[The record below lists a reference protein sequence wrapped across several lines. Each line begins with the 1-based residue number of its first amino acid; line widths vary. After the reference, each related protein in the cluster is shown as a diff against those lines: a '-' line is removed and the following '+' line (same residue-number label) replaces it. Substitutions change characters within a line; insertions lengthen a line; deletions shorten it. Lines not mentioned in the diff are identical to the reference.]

1 MLEQFDQLIV
11 VVVLLVALVLFIT
24 ERIRYDI
31 VALLA
36 LLTLVIVG
44 ILPGDEAFSGFG
56 HPAVITVAGVLVIS
70 QALINSGVVDIVARQ
85 MLRVGGGPALQI
97 AALTGLTAI
106 CSALMNNVAAVALLM
121 PVAIQMARKHGNS
134 PSLLLMPLAY
144 GSLLGGMMTL
154 IGTPPNII
162 ISTYRQEALGEP
174 FRMFDFLPAGAGV
187 ALAGILYMALI
198 GWRLIPQRTGQ
209 SSREEL
215 FRINAYSTELRVPD
229 DSRFLGRFLRDLPAI
244 NQNDIVIAGLVRNER
259 RLLIP
264 SSITVVRAGDVLIV
278 QADPQSLQELIDAT
292 EFELVDE
299 AITEAMLRS
308 EEVNLVEA
316 VVIANSPLIGQTVRS
331 FDLRGRYNVNLLAV
345 ARAGERLR
353 ARLADVQ
360 FYRGDVLLLQMRR
373 EAVADVLGLLGCLP
387 LAERGLRLGQ
397 RRRMIL
403 VVGIFAAAITIA
415 TMGLLPIQI
424 PIVAAAVLMVLVGAI
439 TLRDAY
445 QSIEWPILVLLGA
458 MLPVADAL
466 ERTGGTDWLAA
477 QFVAVAGQSS
487 PALALTIILIG
498 AMILTPLINNAAAAV
513 LMAPIAISV
522 ANGLGASP
530 DPFLLATAIGV
541 SCDFLTPIGH
551 QSNTLVMGP
560 GGYKF
565 GDYWRMGLA
574 IEVLVVITAVP
585 LLLIFW
591 PL

>member
-1 MLEQFDQLIV
+1 MFEQFDQLIV
-11 VVVLLVALVLFIT
+11 VVVLFVALVLFIT
-24 ERIRYDI
+24 ERPRYDI

-36 LLTLVIVG
+36 LLALVIVG
-44 ILPGDEAFSGFG
+44 ILPGDQAFAGFG

-70 QALINSGVVDIVARQ
+70 QALINSGVVDIIARQ
-85 MLRVGGGPALQI
+85 MLRVGGGPVLQV
-97 AALTGLTAI
+97 AALTGLTAV
-106 CSALMNNVAAVALLM
+106 CSALINNVAAVALLM

-162 ISTYRQEALGEP
+162 ISTFRQQALGEP
-174 FRMFDFLPAGAGV
+174 FHMFDFLPAGAGV
-187 ALAGILYMALI
+187 AVAGIAYMALI
-198 GWRLIPQRTGQ
+198 GWRLIPQRKGQ

-215 FRINAYSTELRVPD
+215 FHVDAYSTELRVPD
-229 DSRFLGRFLRDLPAI
+229 DSKFIGSFLRDLAALH
-244 NQNDIVIAGLVRNER
+244 QTDVVIAGLVRNQR

-278 QADPQSLQELIDAT
+278 QADPKNLQALIEAT
-292 EFELVDE
+292 NFELVDGDVSE
-299 AITEAMLRS
+299 QMLRS
-308 EEVNLVEA
+308 EEVSLVEA
-316 VVIANSPLIGQTVRS
+316 VVVANSPLIGQTVRS
-331 FDLRGRYNVNLLAV
+331 FELRGRYNVNLLAV
-345 ARAGERLR
+345 ARQGERLTM
-353 ARLADVQ
+353 RLADVR

-373 EAVADVLGLLGCLP
+373 DAVTDLLALLGCLP

-397 RRRMIL
+397 SRRAL
-403 VVGIFAAAITIA
+403 LTVGIFVAAIAVA
-415 TMGLLPIQI
+415 TTGLLPIQI
-424 PIVAAAVLMVLVGAI
+424 PIIAAAVLMVLVGSI
-439 TLRDAY
+439 SLRDAY
-445 QSIEWPILVLLGA
+445 GSIEWPILVLLGA

-466 ERTGGTDWLAA
+466 ESTGGTAWLTA
-477 QFVAVAGQSS
+477 QCLAVAGQAS
-487 PALALTIILIG
+487 PVIALTVVLVG
-498 AMILTPLINNAAAAV
+498 AMVLTPMLNNAAAAV

-522 ANGLGASP
+522 ANGFGVSP

-574 IEVLVVITAVP
+574 IEVLVVVTAIP

>member
-1 MLEQFDQLIV
+1 MFEQFDQIIV

-44 ILPGDEAFSGFG
+44 ILPGDEAFAGFG

-70 QALINSGVVDIVARQ
+70 QALINSGVVDAIARQ
-85 MLRVGGGPALQI
+85 MLRVGGGPVVQV
-97 AALTGLTAI
+97 AALTGLTAL
-106 CSALMNNVAAVALLM
+106 CSAVMNNVAAVALLM

-162 ISTYRQEALGEP
+162 ISSFRQEALGEP
-174 FRMFDFLPAGAGV
+174 FHMFDFLPAGAGV
-187 ALAGILYMALI
+187 ALVGIAYMALV

-215 FRINAYSTELRVPD
+215 FHINAYSTELRVPET
-229 DSRFLGRFLRDLPAI
+229 SKFIGRFLRDLPAL
-244 NQNDIVIAGLVRNER
+244 NQNDVVVAGLVRKGR
-259 RLLIP
+259 SLLIP

-278 QADPQSLQELIDAT
+278 QADPQNLQALIDAT
-292 EFELVDE
+292 NFELIDE
-299 AITEAMLRS
+299 EVSEQMLRS
-308 EEVNLVEA
+308 EHVGLVEA
-316 VVIANSPLIGQTVRS
+316 VVVANSPLIGETVGS

-345 ARAGERLR
+345 AREGERLR
-353 ARLADVQ
+353 HRLADIR
-360 FYRGDVLLLQMRR
+360 FYRGDVLLLQVRR
-373 EAVADVLGLLGCLP
+373 DATTDMLALLGCLP
-387 LAERGLRLGQ
+387 LAERNLRLGQ
-397 RRRMIL
+397 SRRAL
-403 VVGIFAAAITIA
+403 LTVGVFVTAIAVA
-415 TMGLLPIQI
+415 TTGVLPIQI
-424 PIVAAAVLMVLVGAI
+424 PIVSAAVVMVLIGSI
-439 TLRDAY
+439 SLRDAY
-445 QSIEWPILVLLGA
+445 ESIEWPILVLLGA

-466 ERTGGTDWLAA
+466 ERTGGTAWLTN
-477 QFVAVAGQSS
+477 QFLAVAGQAS
-487 PALALTIILIG
+487 PVIALTVVLVG
-498 AMILTPLINNAAAAV
+498 AMILTPLLNNAAAAV

-522 ANGLGASP
+522 ANGFGVSP

-574 IEVLVVITAVP
+574 IEFLVVITAVP

>member
-24 ERIRYDI
+24 ERPRYDI

-44 ILPGDEAFSGFG
+44 ILPGDDAFAGFG

-70 QALINSGVVDIVARQ
+70 QALINSGVVDAIARQ
-85 MLRVGGGPALQI
+85 MLRVGGGPMVQV
-97 AALTGLTAI
+97 AALTGLTAL
-106 CSALMNNVAAVALLM
+106 CSAVINNVAAVALLM

-162 ISTYRQEALGEP
+162 ISSFRQEALGEP
-174 FRMFDFLPAGAGV
+174 FHMFDFLPAGAGV
-187 ALAGILYMALI
+187 ALVGIAYMALI

-215 FRINAYSTELRVPD
+215 FRINAYSTELRVPEK
-229 DSRFLGRFLRDLPAI
+229 SKFIGRFLRDLPAL
-244 NQNDIVIAGLVRNER
+244 NQNDVVVAGLVRKGR
-259 RLLIP
+259 SLLIP

-278 QADPQSLQELIDAT
+278 QADPQNLQALIDAT
-292 EFELVDE
+292 NFELIDE
-299 AITEAMLRS
+299 EVSEQMLRS
-308 EEVNLVEA
+308 EHVGLVEA
-316 VVIANSPLIGQTVRS
+316 VVVANSPLIGETVGS

-345 ARAGERLR
+345 AREGERLR
-353 ARLADVQ
+353 HRLADVR
-360 FYRGDVLLLQMRR
+360 FYRGDVLLLQIRR
-373 EAVADVLGLLGCLP
+373 DAVTDMLALLGCLP

-397 RRRMIL
+397 SHRAL
-403 VVGIFAAAITIA
+403 LTVGVFVAAIAVA
-415 TMGLLPIQI
+415 TSGVLPIQI
-424 PIVAAAVLMVLVGAI
+424 PIVAAAVVMVLIGSI
-439 TLRDAY
+439 SLRDAY
-445 QSIEWPILVLLGA
+445 DSIEWPILVLLGA

-466 ERTGGTDWLAA
+466 ERTGGTEWLTA
-477 QFVAVAGQSS
+477 QFLAVAGQAS
-487 PALALTIILIG
+487 PVIALTVVLVG
-498 AMILTPLINNAAAAV
+498 AMVLTPLLNNAAAAV

-522 ANGLGASP
+522 ANGFNASP

-574 IEVLVVITAVP
+574 IEFLVVVTAVP